1 MRMTSLVEHISEDL
15 CLDENYVASIIRRS
29 SRYYRE
35 YTIPKKDGS
44 CRKIAQASPELK
56 TLQYW
61 IVRNIL
67 EKFPVSQSAFAY
79 KRGDSIKRHA
89 EFHKAAKYIFHTD
102 VKKFFPNIT
111 SELLSIYLIRQEQ
124 LLTDLGVWYKDTC
137 EVISRICFRYN
148 HLCIGTVSSPVIS
161 NIIMYDFDEKLHSYC
176 DIHNYMYSR
185 YADDIYISSS
195 NYIPE
200 SIKGVVGSFLSEIG
214 LVINEDK
221 TWFKSKKSQR
231 RITGLII
238 TDAGNVSIGREK
250 RAYIKKMIYNRI
262 INGNGDAETVLGYLA
277 FLKDV
282 EPGTYNKLL
291 IKYTPYCDGDVI
303 EAIKTGPKH
312 KSYPSVSIE
321 LPDFD

>member
-1 MRMTSLVEHISEDL
+1 MTSLVERISEAL

-29 SRYYRE
+29 SRYYRD

-44 CRKIAQASPELK
+44 YRKIAQASPELK

-61 IVRNIL
+61 VARNIL

-89 EFHKAAKYIFHTD
+89 EFHKASKYIFHTD
-102 VKKFFPNIT
+102 VKQFFPRIT
-111 SELLSIYLIRQEQ
+111 SDLLSIYLNRQEQ
-124 LLTDLGVWYKDTC
+124 LLTDLGVGYKDTH
-137 EVISRICFRYN
+137 EVISKICFRYN

-161 NIIMYDFDEKLHSYC
+161 NIVMYDFDEKLHAYC
-176 DIHNYMYSR
+176 DKHNYKSSR
-185 YADDIYISSS
+185 YTDHIYISSDT
-195 NYIPE
+195 YIPK
-200 SIKGVVGSFLSEIG
+200 SIKGVVEGLLSEIG

-221 TWFKSKKSQR
+221 TWFQSKKSQR

-238 TDAGNVSIGREK
+238 TDDGNVSIGREK
-250 RAYIKKMIYNRI
+250 RSYIKKMIYDRI
-262 INGNGDAETVLGYLA
+262 INGNGDVETVLGHLA
-277 FLKDV
+277 FLKDI
-282 EPGTYNKLL
+282 EPGTYNRLL

-312 KSYPSVSIE
+312 KAYPSVTI
-321 LPDFD
+321 